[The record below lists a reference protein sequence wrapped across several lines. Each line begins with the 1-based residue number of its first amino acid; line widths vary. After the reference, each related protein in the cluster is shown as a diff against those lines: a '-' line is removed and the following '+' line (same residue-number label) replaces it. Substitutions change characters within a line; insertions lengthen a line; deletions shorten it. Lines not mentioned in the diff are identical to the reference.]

1 MLVWLLYFLNLN
13 NMLVENNRII
23 LVDDSQEDLGRLTY
37 IFSQRGIGYKAFQYD
52 GIVFPE
58 SPLMGV
64 RMVFM
69 DINLSNSG
77 DENSQFA
84 VLEDALRKYV
94 AKENSYFV
102 LVFWT
107 THIDYIERFKAFV
120 NRNPDNANVL
130 PKPMLIASVDK
141 TQFVD
146 DDVAALEEK
155 LSQVF
160 DEKLVNC
167 LFSFDDNIQRAA
179 NKCLTDIVNLAP
191 FNDSWGNNTQF
202 ETNVRNLFTKI
213 AIGSL
218 GLKPAKENPDKAIK
232 EVIAPSFL
240 YDLMEI
246 EQSTWKDFLKMEG
259 RPDEEL
265 KKIAFAE
272 ANTPAKLNTILNID
286 PSTEDAEARG
296 SVRKMK
302 MDDDAKGYF
311 ENAFALSV
319 EDFIKTK
326 MVDVKDNAFVNEA
339 TIVAVEISAACDYSN
354 DKPRLHRYMLGIM
367 SKRKDYDDHVNEK
380 KTKQKGE
387 HLLITPFDF
396 VFDGDVCCMV
406 FNLNYTFNEE
416 ATELFGKLGD
426 KLFGFKSEFMN
437 SISDN
442 YARHISRIGYASFK

>member
-1 MLVWLLYFLNLN
+1 MKD
-13 NMLVENNRII
+13 MLVENNSII
-23 LVDDSQEDLGRLTY
+23 LVDDSQEDLRRLTS
-37 IFSQRGIGYKAFQYD
+37 IFAQRGIGCRVFQYD
-52 GIVFPE
+52 GIEFPE
-58 SPLMGV
+58 NPLKGV

-84 VLEDALRKYV
+84 VLEEALRKYI
-94 AKENSYFV
+94 AKENSYFA

-107 THIDYIERFKAFV
+107 THTDYIDRFKEFV
-120 NRNPDNANVL
+120 NRDADNANDL
-130 PKPMLIASVDK
+130 PKPMLIASIDK

-146 DDVAALEEK
+146 DDAALEEK

-160 DEKLVNC
+160 DAKLVKC
-167 LFSFDDNIQRAA
+167 LFTFDDNIQQAA
-179 NKCLTDIVNLAP
+179 DKCLTDIVNLAP
-191 FNDSWGNNTQF
+191 FTDNWGSNAQF
-202 ETNVRNLFTKI
+202 ETNIRNLFTKI

-240 YDLMEI
+240 YDLTEI
-246 EQSTWKDFLKMEG
+246 KQSTWKDFLEMDGKT
-259 RPDEEL
+259 DEEL
-265 KKIAFAE
+265 SRISFAE
-272 ANTPAKLNTILNID
+272 DNTSAKLNTILNID

-296 SVRKMK
+296 SVRRMK

-311 ENAFALSV
+311 ENAFAVSV
-319 EDFIKTK
+319 EDFVKDK
-326 MVDVKDNAFVNEA
+326 MVSVTDNAFVNEA

-354 DKPRLHRYMLGIM
+354 DKPRLHRYMLGLM
-367 SKRKDYDDHVNEK
+367 AKRNDFDAHVSKG
-380 KTKQKGE
+380 KTKQKGD
-387 HLLITPFDF
+387 HLLIPPFDF
-396 VFDGDVCCMV
+396 IFENDVCCMV
-406 FNLNYTFNEE
+406 LNLNYTFNEE